1 MWKPLFED
9 DSDTSS
15 EDIYADINMDSKSD
29 SLSMWGTVEDGDQI
43 MI

>member
-15 EDIYADINMDSKSD
+15 EDIYADNINMGSKSD
-29 SLSMWGTVEDGDQI
+29 SLSMWGTVEDDQI